1 MKRANAAVL
10 ILVIMAAVW
19 GCQPPITGS
28 SVGGYAV
35 MFEGKPHLT
44 TPTVY
49 HKGVEIGEVVS
60 ASACFGDI
68 IQLTV
73 ALNSEYR
80 DLMTENAVFY
90 PAAGH
95 LEFDRLSPA
104 GQPLEDGSPVLG
116 FSSKLS
122 YNWYRVKNLLGSRK
136 AAEKARR
143 LNEKAQWAEPV
154 QIPL

>member
-19 GCQPPITGS
+19 GCQPPQAGS
-28 SVGGYAV
+28 SKGGYAV

-44 TPTVY
+44 TSAVY
-49 HKGVEIGEVVS
+49 HQGVEIGEIVS
-60 ASACFGDI
+60 ASACFGGI
-68 IQLTV
+68 IQLSV
-73 ALNSEYR
+73 AVNSQYR
-80 DLMTENAVFY
+80 DMMTEDAVFF
-90 PAAGH
+90 PTAGH

-104 GQPLEDGSPVLG
+104 GQSLEDGSPVLG

-122 YNWYRVKNLLGSRK
+122 YNWYRIKHLQSSRK
-136 AAEKARR
+136 AAEKARH
-143 LNEKAQWAEPV
+143 LHEKARWAEPI